1 MKLWDIVKVVEVA
14 NISISITEDGP
25 GPKSVSERELSGLQ
39 YKGGYTVHKMHNN
52 FRNNKNW
59 RDIKL

>member
-25 GPKSVSERELSGLQ
+25 GPKSVS
-39 YKGGYTVHKMHNN
+39 
-52 FRNNKNW
+52 
-59 RDIKL
+59 